1 MARNFGFEAKEDE
14 DKRVEFW
21 TGFIA
26 GGVAS
31 AATLF
36 LIIGIIAYNL
46 PDWLLRHTELL
57 FYYWPIRVKRQNWRR
72 TTDLSRRGR
81 LYWIAWYT
89 TIGFKLMASNQN
101 PYSQYSNVVD
111 RFDKLKK
118 SFERLV
124 EDNIKLQD
132 KRAKLINPYEQKLS
146 ILSEENKRLK
156 DLLDANVRVI
166 KAELRKEI
174 DQENKTPDEQAWTPG
189 YK

>member
-1 MARNFGFEAKEDE
+1 
-14 DKRVEFW
+14 
-21 TGFIA
+21 
-26 GGVAS
+26 
-31 AATLF
+31 
-36 LIIGIIAYNL
+36 
-46 PDWLLRHTELL
+46 
-57 FYYWPIRVKRQNWRR
+57 
-72 TTDLSRRGR
+72 
-81 LYWIAWYT
+81 
-89 TIGFKLMASNQN
+89 MASNQN

-174 DQENKTPDEQAWTPG
+174 DQENKTPDEQA
-189 YK
+189 